1 MTDIFNKT
9 GSKIKTESSTSR
21 PGSHYKMGSQR
32 GTPQPAEETEEPP
45 VREPTPVPRC
55 SIYMQT
61 IEWLIEVKAVPV
73 SLPNM
78 ELFFYYLSL
87 NLPHYF
93 FFFLASLNIF
103 WQLNIF
109 QIRWNC
115 KISQTNL
122 NFYHSYLKHSLT
134 YQIKQV
140 QLNQLSCVHVIYI
153 LVIYISSLLRE
164 LWPMNCFHQ
173 WEVPHLDTTSTMLD
187 WSFKRKNTRRLK
199 IVWMR
204 PYSLITRWHH
214 NFQVYV

>member
-45 VREPTPVPRC
+45 IREPTPVPRC

-93 FFFLASLNIF
+93 FFFGKFKYFLTIRYFSDKMKLQNITDTF
-103 WQLNIF
+103 KLLSF
-109 QIRWNC
+109 
-115 KISQTNL
+115 IS
-122 NFYHSYLKHSLT
+122 
-134 YQIKQV
+134 
-140 QLNQLSCVHVIYI
+140 
-153 LVIYISSLLRE
+153 
-164 LWPMNCFHQ
+164 
-173 WEVPHLDTTSTMLD
+173 
-187 WSFKRKNTRRLK
+187 
-199 IVWMR
+199 
-204 PYSLITRWHH
+204 
-214 NFQVYV
+214 

>member
-1 MTDIFNKT
+1 
-9 GSKIKTESSTSR
+9 
-21 PGSHYKMGSQR
+21 MGSQR

-45 VREPTPVPRC
+45 IREPTPVPRC

-78 ELFFYYLSL
+78 KLFFYYLSL

-93 FFFLASLNIF
+93 FFFGKFKYFLRIRYFSDKMKLQNITDKF
-103 WQLNIF
+103 
-109 QIRWNC
+109 
-115 KISQTNL
+115 K
-122 NFYHSYLKHSLT
+122 LKHSLT
-134 YQIKQV
+134 YQIKQL
-140 QLNQLSCVHVIYI
+140 QLNQLSCVPVIYI